1 MKIGIDVGGTKT
13 EGLLIGS
20 DGGEL
25 ERKRIN
31 TIKNYE
37 GTIEGIVSIIK
48 EFENKPTG
56 RQYKY
61 AACPYD
67 YYPDKIK
74 KKYLKKMKRKKCNPK
89 EIKNK

>member
-1 MKIGIDVGGTKT
+1 MKIGIDVGGTKP

-48 EFENKPTG
+48 EFENKHGKCSSVGTFWLIILFI
-56 RQYKY
+56 
-61 AACPYD
+61 CPR
-67 YYPDKIK
+67 
-74 KKYLKKMKRKKCNPK
+74 LGF
-89 EIKNK
+89 